1 MSFIKDSVVI
11 KRHREIENHLA
22 ALRERRGL
30 SASALA
36 QMVGV
41 SRQAIYAIEAGT
53 YVPNTALGLRLARAL
68 AAGVEELFSLP
79 DDPPQSAARSATAV
93 LIPSADKLEPGQP
106 VQLCRVDDRLIAV
119 PSMPMGYYL
128 PPSDAVVRDCGPVGD
143 RVRVRLHQEA
153 SEFRNR
159 LLIAGCDPAMDVLA
173 RHARSAGIEL
183 VLVHQNSSDSLR
195 LLKKRLVHIAGTHL
209 RDASTGESNVP
220 AVTRL
225 FARTSVAV
233 ISFATWQEGLI
244 TALGNPK
251 RIHGVEDLA
260 RRGVAFVNREPGSG
274 SRLLL
279 DTYLARL
286 KLSAKRVRG
295 YERLAFGHLAAAWQ
309 VKTGAADCC
318 LASASAART
327 LGLHFVPLESARYDL
342 VMHKHQL
349 ESPALQTLLNTIA
362 LSSFRRELNGTGGYD
377 TARTG
382 ERVI

>member
-1 MSFIKDSVVI
+1 VV
-11 KRHREIENHLA
+11 KRHSEIENSLA
-22 ALRERRGL
+22 AVRERRGL

-68 AAGVEELFSLP
+68 MVGVDELFSLP
-79 DDPPQSAARSATAV
+79 DDPPKVDASSVSAT
-93 LIPSADKLEPGQP
+93 LISSAGKLEPGQP
-106 VQLCRVDDRLIAV
+106 VQLCRVDDRLIAA
-119 PSMPMGYYL
+119 PSMPMGSYL
-128 PPSDAVVRDCGPVGD
+128 PPSDAVMAD
-143 RVRVRLHQEA
+143 RGVAADKVRVRLHQD
-153 SEFRNR
+153 SNDFKSR
-159 LLIAGCDPAMDVLA
+159 LLIAGCDPAMDMLA
-173 RHARSAGIEL
+173 RHARTAGVEL
-183 VLVHQNSSDSLR
+183 VLVHRNSSDSLQ

-220 AVTRL
+220 AVTGL
-225 FARTSVAV
+225 FMRASIAV

-244 TALGNPK
+244 TAHGNPK
-251 RIHGVEDLA
+251 HIHAVNDLA
-260 RRGVAFVNREPGSG
+260 RKDVLFVNREPGSG

-295 YERLAFGHLAAAWQ
+295 YQHLAFGHMAAAWQ

-318 LASASAART
+318 LATASAARV
-327 LGLHFVPLESARYDL
+327 LGLDFVPLESARYDL
-342 VMHKHQL
+342 VMRKHQL
-349 ESPALQTLLNTIA
+349 NSPAVQALLNTIS
-362 LSSFRRELNGTGGYD
+362 LSSFRRELNGAGGYD
-377 TARTG
+377 TTVSG

>member
-1 MSFIKDSVVI
+1 VNKG
-11 KRHREIENHLA
+11 HTEIENRLA
-22 ALRERRGL
+22 ALRERRGF

-36 QMVGV
+36 KMVGV

-68 AAGVEELFSLP
+68 SAGVEELFSLP
-79 DDPPQSAARSATAV
+79 DDLPKSAARPVSAT
-93 LIPSADKLEPGQP
+93 LIASADKPQAGQP

-119 PSMPMGYYL
+119 ASAPMSAYL
-128 PPSDAVVRDCGPVGD
+128 PPSDAVVTDCGPVAE
-143 RVRVRLHQEA
+143 RVRVRLHQD
-153 SEFRNR
+153 SNDFKNR

-173 RHARSAGIEL
+173 RHARKAGVEL
-183 VLVHQNSSDSLR
+183 VLVYRNSSDSLQ
-195 LLKKRLVHIAGTHL
+195 LLKTHRVHIAGTHL

-225 FARTSVAV
+225 FARGSVAV

-244 TALGNPK
+244 TAHGNPK
-251 RIHGVEDLA
+251 HIHGVEDLT
-260 RRGVAFVNREPGSG
+260 RRDVLFVNREPGSG

-295 YERLAFGHLAAAWQ
+295 YDRLASGHLAAAWQ
-309 VKTGAADCC
+309 VKNGAADCC
-318 LASASAART
+318 LATASAARV

-342 VMHKHQL
+342 CMRSHQL
-349 ESPALQTLLNTIA
+349 ELPAVQALLNTIA
-362 LSSFRRELNGTGGYD
+362 LSSFRREITGTGGYD
-377 TARTG
+377 TAVTG